1 VIHAIWRIASR
12 GVVVAP
18 AGAPP
23 VNDGLDLVVQF
34 SRVNY
39 DGTSSERTQV
49 MRMIET
55 VRDDITEPVKAC
67 TVNFKPHGLARI
79 LHEKRA
85 VFPC

>member
-18 AGAPP
+18 TGAPP
-23 VNDGLDLVVQF
+23 VDYGLDLVVQF
-34 SRVNY
+34 RRTSYN
-39 DGTSSERTQV
+39 GTPSERTEV

-55 VRDDITEPVKAC
+55 VRYDIAEPVKAC
-67 TVNFKPHGLARI
+67 TVNFKAHGLARI

>member
-1 VIHAIWRIASR
+1 M
-12 GVVVAP
+12 
-18 AGAPP
+18 
-23 VNDGLDLVVQF
+23 QF
-34 SRVNY
+34 TRVNY

-67 TVNFKPHGLARI
+67 TVNFKAHGFARI